1 MDIAASPRSISGQD
15 FYERAAARLS
25 FAVPPGLTDPTVT
38 PQRGDHDIDPV
49 MEAIA
54 QVRPI
59 RPAAVLIAVIDRA
72 EPSVLLTQRTTGL
85 TSHAGQI
92 AFPGGK
98 LDPAD
103 ASPLA
108 AALREAKEEVGLDR
122 QFVHPIGYLDV
133 YMTTLGFRIL
143 PTLARVDPDFV
154 LTLSPAEV
162 HDAFEVPLWFLM
174 QPGNY
179 QRRRREWRGLMRT
192 TYAIPFGDRDIWG
205 VTAGILR
212 NLYERIYA

>member
-1 MDIAASPRSISGQD
+1 MHIAAPPRPTPGQD

-25 FAVPPGLTDPTVT
+25 FAVPPGLTDPAIT
-38 PQRGDHDIDPV
+38 PTRGDHDIDPV
-49 MEAIA
+49 MAAIA

-59 RPAAVLIAVIDRA
+59 RPAAVLIPVIDRA
-72 EPSVLLTQRTTGL
+72 EPTVLLTQRTTGL

-108 AALREAKEEVGLDR
+108 AALREAEEEVGLDR
-122 QFVHPIGYLDV
+122 RFVHAIGYLDV
-133 YMTTLGFRIL
+133 YMTTLGFRIV
-143 PTLARVDPDFV
+143 PTLARIDPGFE

-162 HDAFEVPLWFLM
+162 HDAFEVPLRFLM
-174 QPGNY
+174 QPDNY
-179 QRRRREWRGLMRT
+179 QRRRREWRGMMRT

-212 NLYERIYA
+212 NLYERLYA

>member
-1 MDIAASPRSISGQD
+1 MDIAAAPRSNPAQD
-15 FYERAAARLS
+15 FYERAATRLS
-25 FAVPPGLTDPTVT
+25 FVVPPGLTDPAIT
-38 PQRGDHDIDPV
+38 PTRGDHDIDPV
-49 MEAIA
+49 MQAIA

-59 RPAAVLIAVIDRA
+59 RPAAVLIPVIDRA
-72 EPSVLLTQRTTGL
+72 EPAVLLTQRTTGL

-98 LDPAD
+98 LDPTD

-108 AALREAKEEVGLDR
+108 AALREAEEEVGLDR
-122 QFVHPIGYLDV
+122 RFVHPIGYLDV
-133 YMTTLGFRIL
+133 YMTTLGFRIV
-143 PTLARVDPDFV
+143 PTLARVDPDFK

-162 HDAFEVPLWFLM
+162 DDAFEVPLRFLM
-174 QPGNY
+174 QPDNY
-179 QRRRREWRGLMRT
+179 QRRRREWRGMMRT

-212 NLYERIYA
+212 NLYERICA

>member
-1 MDIAASPRSISGQD
+1 MDIAAAPRSTPARD

-25 FAVPPGLTDPTVT
+25 FVVPPGLTDPAIT
-38 PQRGDHDIDPV
+38 PTRGDHDIDPV

-59 RPAAVLIAVIDRA
+59 RPAAVLIPVIDRA
-72 EPSVLLTQRTTGL
+72 EPAVLLTQRTTGL

-98 LDPAD
+98 LDPTD
-103 ASPLA
+103 TSPLA
-108 AALREAKEEVGLDR
+108 AALREAEEEVGLDR
-122 QFVHPIGYLDV
+122 RFVHPIGYLDV
-133 YMTTLGFRIL
+133 YMTTLGFRIV
-143 PTLARVDPDFV
+143 PTLARVDPDFK

-162 HDAFEVPLWFLM
+162 HDAFEVPLRFLM
-174 QPGNY
+174 QPNNY
-179 QRRRREWRGLMRT
+179 QRRRREWRGMMRT

>member
-1 MDIAASPRSISGQD
+1 MDIAAAPRSTPGQD

-25 FAVPPGLTDPTVT
+25 FVVPPGLTDPAVT
-38 PQRGDHDIDPV
+38 PTRGDHDIDPV
-49 MEAIA
+49 MAAIA

-72 EPSVLLTQRTTGL
+72 EPTVLLTQRTTGL

-108 AALREAKEEVGLDR
+108 AALREAEEEVGLDPR
-122 QFVHPIGYLDV
+122 FVHPIGYLDV
-133 YMTTLGFRIL
+133 YMTTLGFRIV
-143 PTLARVDPDFV
+143 PTLARVDPDFK
-154 LTLSPAEV
+154 LILSPAEV
-162 HDAFEVPLWFLM
+162 HDAFEVPLRFLM
-174 QPGNY
+174 QPDNY
-179 QRRRREWRGLMRT
+179 QRRRREWRGMMRT

>member
-1 MDIAASPRSISGQD
+1 MDIAAAPPSISGQD

-25 FAVPPGLTDPTVT
+25 LVIPPGLTDPGIT
-38 PQRGDHDIDPV
+38 PRRGDHDIDPV

-59 RPAAVLIAVIDRA
+59 RPAAVLIPVIDRP
-72 EPSVLLTQRTTGL
+72 EPTILLTQRTTGL

-98 LDPAD
+98 LDSVD

-108 AALREAKEEVGLDR
+108 AALREAEEEVGLDR
-122 QFVHPIGYLDV
+122 GFVHPIGYLDV
-133 YMTTLGFRIL
+133 YMTTLGFRIV
-143 PTLARVDPDFV
+143 PTLARVDPDFE
-154 LTLSPAEV
+154 LRLSPAEV
-162 HDAFEVPLWFLM
+162 HDAFEVPLRFLM

-179 QRRRREWRGLMRT
+179 QIRRREWRGMMRS